1 VFEIEHEVY
10 EKGSLHWPLS
20 RRGKGLPQNIEIKR
34 YVWHSPPKEGGK
46 LHVKTWISMRLA
58 PVFRPVC
65 LIYGRPYFSRL
76 EAGFHELCEAL
87 MIPPLKTEG

>member
-46 LHVKTWISMRLA
+46 LHVKTWICMRLA
-58 PVFRPVC
+58 PVFRKASPSPSQGGEWRKRVY
-65 LIYGRPYFSRL
+65 IG
-76 EAGFHELCEAL
+76 
-87 MIPPLKTEG
+87 